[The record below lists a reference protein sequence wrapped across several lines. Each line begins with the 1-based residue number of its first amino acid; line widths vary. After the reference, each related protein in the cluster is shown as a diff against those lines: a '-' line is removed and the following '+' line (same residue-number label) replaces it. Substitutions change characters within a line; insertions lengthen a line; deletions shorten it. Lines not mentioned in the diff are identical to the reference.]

1 VSITTGQAGMLLR
14 QAGQY
19 KFSQL
24 GFNMLIGRLARQY
37 SKNSSDA
44 ALDAYTK
51 ELNDF
56 LTKYATAMSADAKMI
71 AELKNGGALDA

>member
-1 VSITTGQAGMLLR
+1 VSITTGQARLLLE
-14 QAGQY
+14 QSDQY

-37 SKNSSDA
+37 SKNSTEA
-44 ALDAYTK
+44 ALNAYVK

-56 LTKYATAMSADAKMI
+56 LAKYAHMMNADKKIIAKL
-71 AELKNGGALDA
+71 EGGV